1 MKETKNDIL
10 RIIISINITLFLSLK
25 ALHLF
30 YIKDILPATFL
41 ILASISFAIGFTYGI
56 KTRLFLKYYYA
67 LSFLYFIGFSY
78 YAVND
83 STVFIFLIIVLM
95 VAYLIYYFIAFSLY
109 NIANKNKPNDKHAT
123 LESNKENELYK
134 FMLYLV
140 ITLISLGFAAYQVYI
155 TIDNYFD
162 KKARHKANE
171 TYRINKHTA
180 WVNKMTYHFEHLSTH
195 HYIKA
200 VQLCKTSTGSYDKFL
215 KVIEVNN
222 SEIKAIDFD
231 VPTFT
236 PIIRLLE
243 NSYMKDDKKDTII
256 LNIEQLKRTIFE
268 DMEIGDNLY
277 KYQDSLKKEGLF
289 WLVRDMEYIN
299 GPFLKEHIDAS
310 VSSTEHSLYFKFKNI
325 NTKATLTKIVN
336 LSGDAIWR
344 TKLPM
349 QIHGFE
355 LNNYDYST
363 EEEFTLRA
371 TNIDADKFFK
381 FELHFE
387 DSLKN
392 EHVFLVNRNKPSSYE
407 CKRILD

>member
-56 KTRLFLKYYYA
+56 KNRLYLKCYYA
-67 LSFLYFIGFSY
+67 LSFLYFIGYSY

-83 STVFIFLIIVLM
+83 STVFIFLVIVLI

-109 NIANKNKPNDKHAT
+109 NMFNENTLKDSNTIQETPSEKNDSWKSD
-123 LESNKENELYK
+123 
-134 FMLYLV
+134 LYLF
-140 ITLISLGFAAYQVYI
+140 ITFISLGFAAYQVYV

-162 KKARHKANE
+162 KKERDKAYE
-171 TYRINKHTA
+171 TYRINKHIA

-200 VQLCKTSTGSYDKFL
+200 VQLCKTSARSYGKFL

-222 SEIKAIDFD
+222 SEIKVAAFD
-231 VPTFT
+231 VPWYTQT
-236 PIIRLLE
+236 ARVLE
-243 NSYMKDDKKDTII
+243 SSYMKDDKKDTIT
-256 LNIEQLKRTIFE
+256 LNIEQLKRTIFK

-277 KYQDSLKKEGLF
+277 KYEDSLKREGLF
-289 WLVRDMEYIN
+289 WLVRDIEYIN
-299 GPFLKEHIDAS
+299 GPFLEKHIEES
-310 VSSTEHSLYFKFKNI
+310 VSFIKDTLYFKFRNI
-325 NTKATLTKIVN
+325 NKKARLTKIVN
-336 LSGDAIWR
+336 VSGNAKWHN
-344 TKLPM
+344 KLP
-349 QIHGFE
+349 IYI
-355 LNNYDYST
+355 NDYKLDSYKD
-363 EEEFTLRA
+363 EEFKLKA
-371 TNIDADKFFK
+371 TNIDADKSFK

-392 EHVFLVNRNKPSSYE
+392 EHVFLVNRNESSSYE